1 MVFIRLDSS
10 RKEVGYTLL
19 HTVTNLKC
27 VLTEEINF
35 TEIYLPKSKSFIAVT
50 LYRPQDKIDFVNC
63 IDQISYSSKQ
73 VITSPTATPTDH
85 LSLTRKNIGRI
96 SLFPIRVLWLNKKKI
111 IILFP
116 YWKNRNVFIKKQIN
130 G

>member
-50 LYRPQDKIDFVNC
+50 L
-63 IDQISYSSKQ
+63 
-73 VITSPTATPTDH
+73 
-85 LSLTRKNIGRI
+85 
-96 SLFPIRVLWLNKKKI
+96 
-111 IILFP
+111 
-116 YWKNRNVFIKKQIN
+116 
-130 G
+130 

>member
-73 VITSPTATPTDH
+73 VTRHQQQH
-85 LSLTRKNIGRI
+85 LLIIYRLHEKMLAVFLFFQYVYSLAK
-96 SLFPIRVLWLNKKKI
+96 
-111 IILFP
+111 
-116 YWKNRNVFIKKQIN
+116 
-130 G
+130 